1 MILIYVIFDSYMLY
15 TYLLSICM
23 VLYEIIYD
31 ISLILTWM
39 DSVNNAHQVLQKN
52 EIVNYNI

>member
-31 ISLILTWM
+31 ISSILTWM
-39 DSVNNAHQVLQKN
+39 DSVNHAHQVLQKN